1 MKSHALRNM
10 TAGSISGH
18 LLAFA
23 VPLFLGNLL
32 QQLYNMVDSWV
43 VGRYVSEAAL
53 AAVGIGFPINNMFI
67 SLFMGLS
74 SGTTVVIAQYYGA
87 GRLDRVRDV
96 VDTVYTFFTAAV
108 LPITALALLIAK
120 PLLVLMR
127 VQADAM
133 GDAYLY
139 LLILSAGLIGTIG
152 YNINAGIL
160 QGVGNTRASLLFLG
174 ISAVMNIVL
183 DLVFVINFHWGV
195 AGVAIATI
203 ISQFCS
209 WVFGIF
215 YINRVY
221 KEFTVR
227 PFSFRFDR
235 LLFRQ
240 IMRIGLPAGLQFA
253 SVSIGIMAVMSQINV
268 FGTSFTAGYNVGHK
282 LDSIAFLPIQS
293 IAAAVTAFVGQNVGA
308 REHRRVK
315 RGMALALAYAI
326 GWCVLILLILYPT
339 RFAAASFFTDS
350 QGAIQGAGLMM
361 QCLLPF
367 YAIFAVQFVICS
379 VMRGAGESVVPMA
392 IVIFSQVVFRV
403 PAVYILAHYFGPE
416 RMYYAFGAGWTCGAV
431 IALIYF
437 ASGRWKRHRS
447 LADEDGA
454 AQEARAAAGEELPLP
469 EEAPAREALIQEIP
483 AQEEIPA
490 RIPEIQPLSAQQAPV
505 RIPEIRPLR
514 PLRPAEEEDGE
525 DRP

>member
-1 MKSHALRNM
+1 MKASSHTLRNM
-10 TAGSISGH
+10 TSGPISGH

-43 VGRYVSEAAL
+43 VGQYVSEAAL

-87 GRLDRVRDV
+87 GRLNRVRDV

-108 LPITALALLIAK
+108 IPITALALLIAK
-120 PLLVLMR
+120 PLLVLMQ
-127 VQADAM
+127 VQDDAM
-133 GDAYLY
+133 DDAYLY
-139 LLILSAGLIGTIG
+139 LLILSGGLIGTIG

-183 DLVFVINFHWGV
+183 DLVFVLNFGWGV

-203 ISQFCS
+203 IAQFCS
-209 WVFGIF
+209 WTFGIF
-215 YINRVY
+215 YITRTY
-221 KEFTVR
+221 KEFSVR

-235 LLFRQ
+235 LLFGQ

-253 SVSIGIMAVMSQINV
+253 SVSMGIMAVMAQVNV
-268 FGTSFTAGYNVGHK
+268 FGTSYTAGYNVGNK
-282 LDSIAFLPIQS
+282 LDSIAFLPVQS
-293 IAAAVTAFVGQNVGA
+293 IAAAATAFVGQNVGA
-308 REHRRVK
+308 RQHDRVK
-315 RGMALALAYAI
+315 KGMILSLAYSMA
-326 GWCVLILLILYPT
+326 WCVFILAVLYPT

-350 QGAIQGAGLMM
+350 QGAINGAGLMM
-361 QCLLPF
+361 QCILPF

-392 IVIFSQVVFRV
+392 IVMFSQVIFRV
-403 PAVYILAHYFGPE
+403 PAVYLLAHFFGPDY
-416 RMYYAFGAGWTCGAV
+416 MYYAFGTGWSLGAV
-431 IALIYF
+431 IALTYF

-447 LADEDGA
+447 LAEEGSDPPPQAEPVLA
-454 AQEARAAAGEELPLP
+454 AEAAEG
-469 EEAPAREALIQEIP
+469 EAPRA
-483 AQEEIPA
+483 
-490 RIPEIQPLSAQQAPV
+490 
-505 RIPEIRPLR
+505 
-514 PLRPAEEEDGE
+514 D
-525 DRP
+525 